1 VKRFAELYRALDET
15 TRTSAKVAAM
25 RSYFAA
31 CDPADGAWAVFFLSG
46 RRLNRLLPAKVLRT
60 CCRETAGIADWMFE
74 ECYGSVGDLAE
85 TMALLL
91 PAGSAAAQA
100 TLAEWVEK
108 RILPLTTLNDHGRRS
123 ALVSSWNEL
132 STRERFVFN
141 KLVTG
146 AFRVGVSQ
154 GLVVRALAE
163 TAALDTSVIA
173 HRLMGQWEPTPTF
186 FRGLLAPA
194 AGETDHS
201 RPYPF
206 CLAHPLPAGPEELG
220 DVADWLMEWKWD
232 GIRAQMIRRAGR
244 SFIWSRG
251 EEAIHDRFPELAA
264 PAGQLPDGT
273 VLDGEIVG
281 WKDGVVL
288 LFAALQR
295 RIGRKNLGRKLLSEV
310 PARFLAFD
318 LLEWQGVDLR
328 AEPLRRRREL
338 LEQLFHN
345 RAATDSLGLSPLV
358 NATSWS
364 ACARIRAGSRDH
376 RVEGL
381 MLKRADSQYGGGRQT
396 GLWWKW
402 KVAPFTCDAVLIYAQ
417 KGHGRRADLYTD
429 YTFGVWDQGVL
440 VPFAKAYSGL
450 TDAEIRAVDRF
461 VRKNTV
467 ERFGPVRSV
476 KPDLVFELAFE
487 SIQLSSRHKSGVAV
501 RFPRMARWRQ
511 DKPPAEADSLD
522 AIKALLRQAPPEQKG
537 ADSPDEARGMQV
549 DQANEA
555 DDPQPFPENQPL
567 QAAKGRPDR
576 GSDPKRST

>member
-1 VKRFAELYRALDET
+1 MKRFVELYQTLDET

-25 RSYFAA
+25 RSYFAV
-31 CDPADGAWAVFFLSG
+31 CDPADAAWAVYFLSG
-46 RRLNRLLPAKVLRT
+46 RRLTRLLPAKLLRT

-91 PAGSAAAQA
+91 PAGSTEAHA

-108 RILPLTTLNDHGRRS
+108 RILPLMTLDDQGRRG
-123 ALVSSWNEL
+123 ALVSSWNDL

-163 TAALDTSVIA
+163 TAALGTAVIA
-173 HRLMGQWEPTPTF
+173 HRLMGQWEPTPEF
-186 FRGLLAPA
+186 FRGLLGPA
-194 AGETDHS
+194 TGETDHS

-206 CLAHPLPAGPEELG
+206 CLSHALPASPEELG

-232 GIRAQMIRRAGR
+232 GIRAQMIRRAGQ
-244 SFIWSRG
+244 SFVWSRG
-251 EEAIHDRFPELAA
+251 EETILDRFPELAA

-288 LFAALQR
+288 PFAALQR
-295 RIGRKNLGRKLLSEV
+295 RIGRKTLGKKLLSEV

-318 LLEWQGVDLR
+318 LLEWHGADRR

-338 LEQLFHN
+338 LEQLFRD
-345 RAATDSLGLSPLV
+345 RAETNALGLSPLV
-358 NATSWS
+358 LAATWGEYT
-364 ACARIRAGSRDH
+364 RIRAGSRDH

-381 MLKRADSQYGGGRQT
+381 MLKRADSQYGIGRQT

-402 KVAPFTCDAVLIYAQ
+402 KVAPFTCDAVLVYAQ

-429 YTFGVWDQGVL
+429 YTFGVWDNGVL

-476 KPDLVFELAFE
+476 KPELVFELAFE

-501 RFPRMARWRQ
+501 RFPRMARWRE
-511 DKPPAEADSLD
+511 DKSPAEADSLD
-522 AIKALLRQAPPEQKG
+522 RIKALLQQAPGLE
-537 ADSPDEARGMQV
+537 
-549 DQANEA
+549 QAN
-555 DDPQPFPENQPL
+555 
-567 QAAKGRPDR
+567 
-576 GSDPKRST
+576 